1 MAAPRRPPAAKVL
14 AVLAAVATMACA
26 APAPGVIQYDADA
39 CEHCRMTISDPR
51 FAAQL
56 VTRTGKRYLF
66 DDPTCAAAFVGSGSA
81 APEDVHSIWMNDHAH
96 PGSHVNVDDAVFVV
110 SDRIRA
116 PMNGRTAAFAT
127 AADAAVLQRATAGRL
142 ARWSDVLRSRS

>member
-1 MAAPRRPPAAKVL
+1 MAGARRSPAARMP
-14 AVLAAVATMACA
+14 AVLVAVAAMACA
-26 APAPGVIQYDADA
+26 APAPGVIHYDADA

-66 DDPTCAAAFVGSGSA
+66 DDPTCVAAFVEAGSV
-81 APEDVHSIWMNDHAH
+81 APDDVHSIWVNDHAH
-96 PGSHVNVDDAVFVV
+96 PGSHVNVTDAVFVV

-116 PMNGRTAAFAT
+116 PMNGGTAAFAA
-127 AADAAVLQRATAGRL
+127 AADAAALQSATAGCL
-142 ARWSDVLRSRS
+142 ARWSDVLRSRP